1 MKYVLAMVVS
11 FVVCFAAM
19 PFLMKLSH
27 KLEFT
32 DKPSVRKQHK
42 SPKPLC
48 GGIALYIGFFISY
61 FIILS

>member
-11 FVVCFAAM
+11 LIVCVSIM

-32 DKPSVRKQHK
+32 DKPSKRKQHK
-42 SPKPLC
+42 KPKPLC
-48 GGIALYIGFFISY
+48 GGIALYI
-61 FIILS
+61 